1 MDKIA
6 QKLQFANQLKAAM
19 VAKGFPPKAAV
30 LEREFNLRFFGKP
43 ITLHAAGK
51 WLRGEAIPRND
62 KVVTL
67 AKWLEVEPADLV
79 YGLEI
84 KEEIQKKKARWVN
97 EVGYQERELFELFL
111 DLPAPQR
118 KVVRDVI
125 VAFHLAYNQ
134 SV

>member
-1 MDKIA
+1 MT
-6 QKLQFANQLKAAM
+6 QKLQFAEQLKAAM
-19 VAKGFPPKAAV
+19 QAKGYAPKASV
-30 LEREFNLRFFGKP
+30 LEREFNLRYFGKP

-67 AKWLEVEPADLV
+67 AKWLEVQPANLV
-79 YGLEI
+79 YGLDLRDEI
-84 KEEIQKKKARWVN
+84 ECRKSRWSV

-111 DLPAPQR
+111 GLPAPQR
-118 KVVRDVI
+118 KAVRDVI

-134 SV
+134 SA